1 MKKFNIYYKNIK
13 KEEQRMNHFNKK
25 QKIIAIIL
33 ITIIGIG
40 IYCYTDAIENTN
52 EEEIE
57 NVLEVAQTNT
67 TKETEEKNIFVHI
80 AGCVQK
86 EGMLELSSNSR
97 IADAIE
103 KAGGLT
109 QEADLSDINL
119 AYLLEDG
126 MKIYIPNQNERQEN
140 NEKTKNI
147 PKEENTPSMQ
157 IQDTNTKQDVININ
171 TATQEELD
179 TLPGIGPATAAKIIA
194 YRKEKGKFNNK
205 EEIKEVSGIGEAKY
219 EKMKEYIST
228 K

>member
-1 MKKFNIYYKNIK
+1 
-13 KEEQRMNHFNKK
+13 MNDLNKK
-25 QKIIAIIL
+25 QKIILIIL

-40 IYCYTDAIENTN
+40 IYCYTNAIENTS

-140 NEKTKNI
+140 NEKTENTAKT
-147 PKEENTPSMQ
+147 ENTPSMQ
-157 IQDTNTKQDVININ
+157 IQDTSTKQDVININ

-179 TLPGIGPATAAKIIA
+179 TLPGIGPATATKIIE

-219 EKMKEYIST
+219 EKIKEYISI

>member
-13 KEEQRMNHFNKK
+13 KEEQSMNHFNKK

-40 IYCYTDAIENTN
+40 IYCYTDAIENTS

-140 NEKTKNI
+140 NEKTEDTAKT
-147 PKEENTPSMQ
+147 ENTPSMQ

-179 TLPGIGPATAAKIIA
+179 TLPGIGPATATKIIE
-194 YRKEKGKFNNK
+194 YRKEKGKFKQK

-219 EKMKEYIST
+219 EKIKEYISI

>member
-1 MKKFNIYYKNIK
+1 
-13 KEEQRMNHFNKK
+13 MNQLNRK
-25 QKIIAIIL
+25 QKIIAII
-33 ITIIGIG
+33 IVTIIGIG

-52 EEEIE
+52 NEEIE
-57 NVLEVAQTNT
+57 NVLEVVPTNT
-67 TKETEEKNIFVHI
+67 IEETEEKNIFVHI

-109 QEADLSDINL
+109 QDADLSDINL
-119 AYLLEDG
+119 AYILEDG

-140 NEKTKNI
+140 NEITENI
-147 PKEENTPSMQ
+147 PNTATMQ
-157 IQDTNTKQDVININ
+157 IQDTNKKQDVININ

-179 TLPGIGPATAAKIIA
+179 TLPGTGPATAIKIIE
-194 YRKEKGKFNNK
+194 YRKEKGKFKQK

-219 EKMKEYIST
+219 EKIKEYISV

>member
-1 MKKFNIYYKNIK
+1 
-13 KEEQRMNHFNKK
+13 MNDLNKK
-25 QKIIAIIL
+25 QKIILIIL

-40 IYCYTDAIENTN
+40 IYCYTNAIENTS

-140 NEKTKNI
+140 NEKTENTAKT
-147 PKEENTPSMQ
+147 ENTPSMQ

-219 EKMKEYIST
+219 EKIKEYISI

>member
-1 MKKFNIYYKNIK
+1 
-13 KEEQRMNHFNKK
+13 MNQLNKK
-25 QKIIAIIL
+25 KKIIAII
-33 ITIIGIG
+33 IVTIIGIG

-52 EEEIE
+52 NEEIE
-57 NVLEVAQTNT
+57 NVLEVVPTNT
-67 TKETEEKNIFVHI
+67 IEEKEEKNIFVHI

-109 QEADLSDINL
+109 QDADLSDINL
-119 AYLLEDG
+119 AYILEDG

-140 NEKTKNI
+140 NEITENI
-147 PKEENTPSMQ
+147 PNTATMQ
-157 IQDTNTKQDVININ
+157 IQDTNKKQDVININ

-179 TLPGIGPATAAKIIA
+179 TLPGIGPATAIKIIE
-194 YRKEKGKFNNK
+194 YRKEKGKFKQK

-219 EKMKEYIST
+219 EKIKEYISV

>member
-1 MKKFNIYYKNIK
+1 
-13 KEEQRMNHFNKK
+13 MNHFNKK

-67 TKETEEKNIFVHI
+67 TKQTEEKNIFVHI

-86 EGMLELSSNSR
+86 EGMLELSSNRR

-103 KAGGLT
+103 IAGGLT

-140 NEKTKNI
+140 NEKTENI
-147 PKEENTPSMQ
+147 PKAENTSSMQ

-179 TLPGIGPATAAKIIA
+179 TLPGIGPATATKIIE
-194 YRKEKGKFNNK
+194 YRKEKGKFKQK

-219 EKMKEYIST
+219 EKIKEYISI

>member
-1 MKKFNIYYKNIK
+1 
-13 KEEQRMNHFNKK
+13 MNQLNRK
-25 QKIIAIIL
+25 QKIIAII
-33 ITIIGIG
+33 IVTIIGIG

-52 EEEIE
+52 NEEIE
-57 NVLEVAQTNT
+57 NVLEVVPTNT
-67 TKETEEKNIFVHI
+67 IEETEEKNIFVHI

-109 QEADLSDINL
+109 QDADLSDINL
-119 AYLLEDG
+119 AYILEDG

-140 NEKTKNI
+140 NEITENI
-147 PKEENTPSMQ
+147 PNTATMQ
-157 IQDTNTKQDVININ
+157 IQDTNKKQDVININ

-179 TLPGIGPATAAKIIA
+179 TLPGIGPATAIKIIE
-194 YRKEKGKFNNK
+194 YRKENGKFKQK

-219 EKMKEYIST
+219 EKIKEYISV

>member
-1 MKKFNIYYKNIK
+1 
-13 KEEQRMNHFNKK
+13 MNQLNRK
-25 QKIIAIIL
+25 QKIIAII
-33 ITIIGIG
+33 IVTIIGIG

-52 EEEIE
+52 NEEIE
-57 NVLEVAQTNT
+57 NVLEVVPTNT
-67 TKETEEKNIFVHI
+67 IEETEEKNIFVHI

-109 QEADLSDINL
+109 QDADLSDINL
-119 AYLLEDG
+119 AYILKDD

-140 NEKTKNI
+140 NEITENI
-147 PKEENTPSMQ
+147 PNTATMQ
-157 IQDTNTKQDVININ
+157 IQDTNKKQDVININ

-179 TLPGIGPATAAKIIA
+179 TLPGIGPATAIKIIE
-194 YRKEKGKFNNK
+194 YRKEKGKFKQK

-219 EKMKEYIST
+219 EKIKEYISV

>member
-13 KEEQRMNHFNKK
+13 KEEQSMNHFNKK

-219 EKMKEYIST
+219 EKIKEYISI

>member
-1 MKKFNIYYKNIK
+1 
-13 KEEQRMNHFNKK
+13 MNHFNKK

-40 IYCYTDAIENTN
+40 IYCYTNAIENTS

-179 TLPGIGPATAAKIIA
+179 TLPGIGPATATKIIE
-194 YRKEKGKFNNK
+194 YRKEKGKFKQK

-219 EKMKEYIST
+219 EKIKEYISI

>member
-1 MKKFNIYYKNIK
+1 
-13 KEEQRMNHFNKK
+13 MNDLNKK
-25 QKIIAIIL
+25 QKIILIIL

-40 IYCYTDAIENTN
+40 IYCYTNAIENTS

-57 NVLEVAQTNT
+57 NVLEVVQTNT

-140 NEKTKNI
+140 NEKTENTAKT
-147 PKEENTPSMQ
+147 ENTPSMQ
-157 IQDTNTKQDVININ
+157 IQDTSTKQDVININ

-179 TLPGIGPATAAKIIA
+179 TLPGIGPATATKIIE
-194 YRKEKGKFNNK
+194 YRKEKGKFKQK

-219 EKMKEYIST
+219 EKIKEYISV

>member
-1 MKKFNIYYKNIK
+1 
-13 KEEQRMNHFNKK
+13 MNDLNKK
-25 QKIIAIIL
+25 QKIILIIL

-40 IYCYTDAIENTN
+40 IYCYTNAIENTS

-140 NEKTKNI
+140 NEKTENTAKT
-147 PKEENTPSMQ
+147 ENTPSMQ
-157 IQDTNTKQDVININ
+157 IQDTSTKQDVININ
-171 TATQEELD
+171 AATQEELD
-179 TLPGIGPATAAKIIA
+179 TLPGIGPATATKIIE
-194 YRKEKGKFNNK
+194 YRKEKGKFKQK

-219 EKMKEYIST
+219 EKIKEYISI

>member
-1 MKKFNIYYKNIK
+1 
-13 KEEQRMNHFNKK
+13 MNHFNKK

-40 IYCYTDAIENTN
+40 IYCYTNAIENTS

-140 NEKTKNI
+140 NEKTEDTAKT
-147 PKEENTPSMQ
+147 ENTPSMQ

-219 EKMKEYIST
+219 EKIKEYIST

>member
-1 MKKFNIYYKNIK
+1 
-13 KEEQRMNHFNKK
+13 MNDLNKK
-25 QKIIAIIL
+25 QKIILIIL

-40 IYCYTDAIENTN
+40 IYCYTNAIENTS

-57 NVLEVAQTNT
+57 NVLEVVQTNT

-140 NEKTKNI
+140 NEKTENTAKT
-147 PKEENTPSMQ
+147 ENTPSMQ
-157 IQDTNTKQDVININ
+157 IQDTSTKQDVININ

-179 TLPGIGPATAAKIIA
+179 TLPGIGPATATKIIE
-194 YRKEKGKFNNK
+194 YRKEKGKFKQK

-219 EKMKEYIST
+219 EKIKEYISI

>member
-140 NEKTKNI
+140 NEKTEDTAKT
-147 PKEENTPSMQ
+147 ENTPSMQ

>member
-1 MKKFNIYYKNIK
+1 
-13 KEEQRMNHFNKK
+13 MNQLNRK
-25 QKIIAIIL
+25 QKIIAII
-33 ITIIGIG
+33 IVTIIGIG

-52 EEEIE
+52 NEEIE
-57 NVLEVAQTNT
+57 NVLEVVPTNT
-67 TKETEEKNIFVHI
+67 IEETEEKNIFVHI
-80 AGCVQK
+80 AGCVKK

-109 QEADLSDINL
+109 QDADLSDINL
-119 AYLLEDG
+119 AYILEDG

-140 NEKTKNI
+140 NEITENI
-147 PKEENTPSMQ
+147 PNTATMQ
-157 IQDTNTKQDVININ
+157 IQDTNKKQDVININ

-179 TLPGIGPATAAKIIA
+179 TLPGIGPATAIKIIE
-194 YRKEKGKFNNK
+194 YRKEKGKFKQK

-219 EKMKEYIST
+219 EKIKEYISV

>member
-1 MKKFNIYYKNIK
+1 
-13 KEEQRMNHFNKK
+13 MNYLNKK
-25 QKIIAIIL
+25 QKIIVIIL

-40 IYCYTDAIENTN
+40 IYCYTNAIENTS
-52 EEEIE
+52 EEELE
-57 NVLEVAQTNT
+57 NVLEIAQDNT

-140 NEKTKNI
+140 NENAENTAKA
-147 PKEENTPSMQ
+147 ENTPSMQ

-219 EKMKEYIST
+219 EKIKEYISI

>member
-13 KEEQRMNHFNKK
+13 KEEQSMNHFNKK

>member
-1 MKKFNIYYKNIK
+1 
-13 KEEQRMNHFNKK
+13 MNHFNKK

-140 NEKTKNI
+140 NEKT
-147 PKEENTPSMQ
+147 ENTAKTESTPSMQ

>member
-1 MKKFNIYYKNIK
+1 
-13 KEEQRMNHFNKK
+13 MNHFNKK

-140 NEKTKNI
+140 NEKT
-147 PKEENTPSMQ
+147 ENTAKTESTPSMQ
-157 IQDTNTKQDVININ
+157 IQDTNTKQNVININ

-179 TLPGIGPATAAKIIA
+179 TLPGIGPATATKIIE
-194 YRKEKGKFNNK
+194 YRKEKGKFKQK

-219 EKMKEYIST
+219 EKIKEYISI

>member
-13 KEEQRMNHFNKK
+13 KEEQSMNHFNKK

-103 KAGGLT
+103 
-109 QEADLSDINL
+109 
-119 AYLLEDG
+119 
-126 MKIYIPNQNERQEN
+126 
-140 NEKTKNI
+140 
-147 PKEENTPSMQ
+147 
-157 IQDTNTKQDVININ
+157 
-171 TATQEELD
+171 
-179 TLPGIGPATAAKIIA
+179 
-194 YRKEKGKFNNK
+194 
-205 EEIKEVSGIGEAKY
+205 
-219 EKMKEYIST
+219 
-228 K
+228 

>member
-13 KEEQRMNHFNKK
+13 KEEQSMNHFNKK

-103 KAGGLT
+103 KAGGIT
-109 QEADLSDINL
+109 QEENKSDINL

-140 NEKTKNI
+140 NEKTKNT

-179 TLPGIGPATAAKIIA
+179 TLPGIGPATATKIIE
-194 YRKEKGKFNNK
+194 YRKEKGKFKQK

-219 EKMKEYIST
+219 EKIKEYISI

>member
-1 MKKFNIYYKNIK
+1 
-13 KEEQRMNHFNKK
+13 MNDLNKK
-25 QKIIAIIL
+25 QKIILIIL

-40 IYCYTDAIENTN
+40 IYCYTNAIENTS

-140 NEKTKNI
+140 NEKTENTAKT
-147 PKEENTPSMQ
+147 ENTPSMQ
-157 IQDTNTKQDVININ
+157 IQNTSTKQDVININ

-179 TLPGIGPATAAKIIA
+179 TLPGIGPATATKIIE
-194 YRKEKGKFNNK
+194 YRKEKGKFKQK

-219 EKMKEYIST
+219 EKIKEYISI

>member
-1 MKKFNIYYKNIK
+1 
-13 KEEQRMNHFNKK
+13 MNQLNRK
-25 QKIIAIIL
+25 QKIIAII
-33 ITIIGIG
+33 IVTIIGIG

-52 EEEIE
+52 NEEIE
-57 NVLEVAQTNT
+57 NVLEVVPTNT
-67 TKETEEKNIFVHI
+67 IEETEEKNIFVHI

-109 QEADLSDINL
+109 QDADLSDINL
-119 AYLLEDG
+119 AYILEDG

-140 NEKTKNI
+140 NEITENI
-147 PKEENTPSMQ
+147 PNTATMQ
-157 IQDTNTKQDVININ
+157 IQDTNKKQDVININ

-179 TLPGIGPATAAKIIA
+179 TLPGIGPATAIKIIE
-194 YRKEKGKFNNK
+194 YRKEKGKFKQK

-219 EKMKEYIST
+219 EKIKEYISV

>member
-1 MKKFNIYYKNIK
+1 
-13 KEEQRMNHFNKK
+13 MNHFNKK

-140 NEKTKNI
+140 NEKTENTAKT
-147 PKEENTPSMQ
+147 ENTPSMQ
-157 IQDTNTKQDVININ
+157 IQDTSTKQDVININ

-179 TLPGIGPATAAKIIA
+179 TLPGIGPATATKIIE
-194 YRKEKGKFNNK
+194 YRKEKGKFKQK

-219 EKMKEYIST
+219 EKIKEYISI

>member
-1 MKKFNIYYKNIK
+1 
-13 KEEQRMNHFNKK
+13 MNHFNKK

-140 NEKTKNI
+140 NEKT
-147 PKEENTPSMQ
+147 ENTAKTESTPSMQ
-157 IQDTNTKQDVININ
+157 IQDTNTKQNVININ
-171 TATQEELD
+171 TA
-179 TLPGIGPATAAKIIA
+179 
-194 YRKEKGKFNNK
+194 NC
-205 EEIKEVSGIGEAKY
+205 
-219 EKMKEYIST
+219 
-228 K
+228 

>member
-1 MKKFNIYYKNIK
+1 
-13 KEEQRMNHFNKK
+13 MNDLNKK
-25 QKIIAIIL
+25 QKIIVIIL

-40 IYCYTDAIENTN
+40 IYCYTNAIENTS

-57 NVLEVAQTNT
+57 NVLEIAQDNT

-86 EGMLELSSNSR
+86 EGMLELSANCR

-140 NEKTKNI
+140 NENAENTAKA
-147 PKEENTPSMQ
+147 ENTPSMQ

-179 TLPGIGPATAAKIIA
+179 TLPGIGPATATKIIE
-194 YRKEKGKFNNK
+194 YRKEKGKFKQK

-219 EKMKEYIST
+219 EKIKEYISI

>member
-1 MKKFNIYYKNIK
+1 
-13 KEEQRMNHFNKK
+13 MNNFNKK

-57 NVLEVAQTNT
+57 NILEVAQTNT

-140 NEKTKNI
+140 NEKT
-147 PKEENTPSMQ
+147 ENTAKTESTPSMQ

-194 YRKEKGKFNNK
+194 YREEKGKFKQK

>member
-1 MKKFNIYYKNIK
+1 
-13 KEEQRMNHFNKK
+13 MNDLNKK
-25 QKIIAIIL
+25 QKIILIIL

-40 IYCYTDAIENTN
+40 IYCYTNAIENTS

-140 NEKTKNI
+140 NEKTEDTAKT
-147 PKEENTPSMQ
+147 ENTPSMQ

-179 TLPGIGPATAAKIIA
+179 TLPGIGPATATKIIE
-194 YRKEKGKFNNK
+194 YRKEKGKFKQK

-219 EKMKEYIST
+219 EKIKEYISI

>member
-1 MKKFNIYYKNIK
+1 
-13 KEEQRMNHFNKK
+13 MNHFNKK

-57 NVLEVAQTNT
+57 NVLEIAQDNT

-86 EGMLELSSNSR
+86 EGMLELSANCR

-140 NEKTKNI
+140 NENAENTAKA
-147 PKEENTPSMQ
+147 ENTPSMQ

-179 TLPGIGPATAAKIIA
+179 TLPGIGPATATKIIE
-194 YRKEKGKFNNK
+194 YRKEKGKFKQK

-219 EKMKEYIST
+219 EKIKEYISI

>member
-1 MKKFNIYYKNIK
+1 
-13 KEEQRMNHFNKK
+13 MNYLNKK
-25 QKIIAIIL
+25 QKIIVIIL

-40 IYCYTDAIENTN
+40 IYCYTNAIENTS
-52 EEEIE
+52 EEELE
-57 NVLEVAQTNT
+57 NVLEIAQDNT

-86 EGMLELSSNSR
+86 EGMLELSANCR

-140 NEKTKNI
+140 NENAENTAKA
-147 PKEENTPSMQ
+147 ENTPSMQ

-179 TLPGIGPATAAKIIA
+179 TLPGIGPATATKIIE
-194 YRKEKGKFNNK
+194 YRKEKGKFKQK

-219 EKMKEYIST
+219 EKIKEYIMDLKQT
-228 K
+228 Q

>member
-13 KEEQRMNHFNKK
+13 KEEQSMNHFNKK

-140 NEKTKNI
+140 NEKTEDTAKT
-147 PKEENTPSMQ
+147 ENTPSMQ

>member
-13 KEEQRMNHFNKK
+13 KEEQSMNHFNKK

-194 YRKEKGKFNNK
+194 YRKEKGKFKQK

-219 EKMKEYIST
+219 EKIKEYISI

>member
-13 KEEQRMNHFNKK
+13 KEEQSMNHFNKK

-57 NVLEVAQTNT
+57 NVLEVAQSNT

-219 EKMKEYIST
+219 EKIKEYISI

>member
-1 MKKFNIYYKNIK
+1 
-13 KEEQRMNHFNKK
+13 MNHFNKK

>member
-1 MKKFNIYYKNIK
+1 
-13 KEEQRMNHFNKK
+13 MNQLNRK
-25 QKIIAIIL
+25 QKIIAII
-33 ITIIGIG
+33 IVTIIGIG

-52 EEEIE
+52 NEEIE
-57 NVLEVAQTNT
+57 NVLEVVPTNT
-67 TKETEEKNIFVHI
+67 IEETEEKNIFVHI

-109 QEADLSDINL
+109 QDADLSDINL
-119 AYLLEDG
+119 AYILEDG

-140 NEKTKNI
+140 NEITENI
-147 PKEENTPSMQ
+147 PNTATMQ
-157 IQDTNTKQDVININ
+157 IQDTNKKQDVININ

-179 TLPGIGPATAAKIIA
+179 TLPGIGPATAIKIIE
-194 YRKEKGKFNNK
+194 YRKEKGKFKQK
-205 EEIKEVSGIGEAKY
+205 EEIKEVRGIGEAKY
-219 EKMKEYIST
+219 EKIKEYISV

>member
-1 MKKFNIYYKNIK
+1 
-13 KEEQRMNHFNKK
+13 MNHFNKK

-86 EGMLELSSNSR
+86 EGMLELSANCR

>member
-13 KEEQRMNHFNKK
+13 KEEQSMNHFNKK

-140 NEKTKNI
+140 NEKT
-147 PKEENTPSMQ
+147 ENTAKTESTPSMQ
-157 IQDTNTKQDVININ
+157 IQDTNTKQNVININ